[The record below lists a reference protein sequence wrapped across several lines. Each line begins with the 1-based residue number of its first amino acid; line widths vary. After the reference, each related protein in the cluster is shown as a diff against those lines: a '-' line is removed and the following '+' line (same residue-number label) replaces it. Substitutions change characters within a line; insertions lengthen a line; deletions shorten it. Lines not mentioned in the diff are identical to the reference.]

1 MLTNQNWQLM
11 EGDWQLIKVILYKG
25 YLYTWEDVPLCS
37 SKISF
42 QKLYSES
49 KPKLQNLFTHLNM
62 QI

>member
-1 MLTNQNWQLM
+1 M
-11 EGDWQLIKVILYKG
+11 EGDWQLIEVILYKG
-25 YLYTWEDVPLCS
+25 YLYTWEDVLLCS

-42 QKLYSES
+42 QKLSES

>member
-1 MLTNQNWQLM
+1 M

-25 YLYTWEDVPLCS
+25 YLYTWEDVPLRS

-49 KPKLQNLFTHLNM
+49 KLKLQNLFTHLNM